1 MNNLPVNCDVLFC
14 SYGGG
19 HVAALEPVARKLTDL
34 DFKVGYFALTTAQRY
49 LERASIPYFGFKEVA
64 DHFNFRADPRYAK
77 LVESNSSNLVNVE
90 ETFAYITMNFDEL
103 VMKNGFEVAMAEYQL
118 GGRQSFFPV
127 ENMRRILSFIKPKV
141 VVSTNSPRSERAI
154 FTAAKELGIARVCVV
169 DLFALQEIE
178 WLKEVNFA
186 DSICVLNSAVK
197 QSFLNHGCKAEQVKV
212 TGNPAFDKINAG
224 ETLELARSWR
234 TSKNI
239 SNKKK
244 VILWASQ
251 IEPEKHPFSGRRGD
265 PRLPLMVENQI
276 RHLVA
281 NRDDLHLIIRPH
293 PNENRIVA
301 EGDNVSVSDSN
312 EPLHPILH
320 AVNVVVVL
328 TSTVGLEAAISGT
341 PVITVDN
348 SVFTQDAPYSKYGI
362 SRGINNLNELES
374 AIDQAIRMQDVNR
387 KHQIAQSTNNVC
399 DEIIALLEKNR

>member
-1 MNNLPVNCDVLFC
+1 LPL
-14 SYGGG
+14 
-19 HVAALEPVARKLTDL
+19 
-34 DFKVGYFALTTAQRY
+34 
-49 LERASIPYFGFKEVA
+49 
-64 DHFNFRADPRYAK
+64 
-77 LVESNSSNLVNVE
+77 LVE
-90 ETFAYITMNFDEL
+90 
-103 VMKNGFEVAMAEYQL
+103 
-118 GGRQSFFPV
+118 
-127 ENMRRILSFIKPKV
+127 
-141 VVSTNSPRSERAI
+141 
-154 FTAAKELGIARVCVV
+154 
-169 DLFALQEIE
+169 
-178 WLKEVNFA
+178 
-186 DSICVLNSAVK
+186 K
-197 QSFLNHGCKAEQVKV
+197 Q
-212 TGNPAFDKINAG
+212 
-224 ETLELARSWR
+224 
-234 TSKNI
+234 I
-239 SNKKK
+239 S
-244 VILWASQ
+244 
-251 IEPEKHPFSGRRGD
+251 
-265 PRLPLMVENQI
+265 
-276 RHLVA
+276 HLVA